1 MGKGISGKG
10 IGGRGISGKGM
21 EGKGIC
27 RVATWADADDC
38 GPWVE
43 TRGYCVAQP
52 TATRQ
57 RTRDVGQPDFDSPA
71 RNSLVRLSPNS
82 GHDRLILVRTP
93 GTADATRR
101 RPPDNTASVARQD
114 LTPVAEVPEL
124 LIVGNCGRT
133 MLGS

>member
-1 MGKGISGKG
+1 
-10 IGGRGISGKGM
+10 M

-71 RNSLVRLSPNS
+71 RNSLARNSLAHHSPALAFLCLETSDLEN
-82 GHDRLILVRTP
+82 LVAMGGIEKLTV
-93 GTADATRR
+93 TARMPYQNR
-101 RPPDNTASVARQD
+101 
-114 LTPVAEVPEL
+114 
-124 LIVGNCGRT
+124 
-133 MLGS
+133 